1 MKSSSK
7 FKTISEVSKESN
19 VPQHVLRFWENKFT
33 QLSPLKL
40 SGNRRYYRKI
50 DVELIAY
57 IKNLLYVDA
66 ISIRGVQK
74 IFGRQTINK
83 ILNSKNP
90 LLNKINTSG
99 LTNTKTTD
107 EGLKKIIQNT
117 ISDLKK
123 IKSFLD
129 K

>member
-83 ILNSKNP
+83 ILKNKNP
-90 LLNKINTSG
+90 LLNKTNASDFS
-99 LTNTKTTD
+99 NTKATD

-117 ISDLKK
+117 ITDLKK

>member
-1 MKSSSK
+1 MKSTSK

-83 ILNSKNP
+83 ILKSKNP

-99 LTNTKTTD
+99 FTNTKTTD
-107 EGLKKIIQNT
+107 EGLKKTIQNT
-117 ISDLKK
+117 IVDLKK

>member
-83 ILNSKNP
+83 ILKSKNP
-90 LLNKINTSG
+90 LLNKINASG

-107 EGLKKIIQNT
+107 EGLKKTIQNT
-117 ISDLKK
+117 IVDLKK

>member
-1 MKSSSK
+1 MQSSTK
-7 FKTISEVSKESN
+7 FKTISEVAKEYN
-19 VPQHVLRFWENKFT
+19 VHQHVLRFWESKFT

-40 SGNRRYYRKI
+40 SGNRRYYRKT

-57 IKNLLYVDA
+57 IKNLLYIDA

-83 ILNSKNP
+83 ILKNKNP
-90 LLNKINTSG
+90 LLNKINTSDF
-99 LTNTKTTD
+99 TNTKTTD

-117 ISDLKK
+117 IADLKK